1 MSPILIVP
9 PAAEPVTPADA
20 KLYLRT
26 AGPDEDDLV
35 IALIRAA
42 RHLVEAASNRL
53 LVSQTWRLVCD
64 AWPLGSG
71 RSGRRRRQNPPS
83 GNTGTGRGALRC
95 RARTALR
102 ARQPPCFATPCS
114 PCCPLAAGAR
124 CAAQH
129 RRRELRGRHLGAS
142 ARTCRASAWRS
153 GTRSVLAPGSAQC
166 GQDHGRGRHLQS
178 VSDLA
183 ALDGA
188 NNFAI
193 EGPDG
198 PWELLSAARID
209 LIGPRTCRISQLLR
223 GLAGSEPA
231 AARRASAGA
240 LVVGVNEALVP
251 LTTALSDHGRE
262 LAYRVVPSGLDAAD
276 PSVLEIVTTARGLPL
291 KPLAPVHLRARPGPG
306 GITLGGTR
314 RSRIDGDNWELG
326 DPPLGEAFERCQVEI
341 FDGAVRK
348 LSLVGGEPAWLD
360 GTSQELADFGSAR
373 STLDVGIAQISETA
387 GPGFVWR
394 RIVRVR

>member
-9 PAAEPVTPADA
+9 PAAEPVTLADA

-42 RHLVEAASNRL
+42 RHLVAAASNRL

-83 GNTGTGRGALRC
+83 GNPGTGRGALRC
-95 RARTALR
+95 RARTARR
-102 ARQPPCFATPCS
+102 AR
-114 PCCPLAAGAR
+114 CPLAAGAR

-240 LVVGVNEALVP
+240 LVFGVNEALVP

-276 PSVLEIVTTARGLPL
+276 PSVLEIFTTARGLAL
-291 KPLAPVHLRARPGPG
+291 KPLAPVHLRARPGGHHP
-306 GITLGGTR
+306 
-314 RSRIDGDNWELG
+314 
-326 DPPLGEAFERCQVEI
+326 
-341 FDGAVRK
+341 
-348 LSLVGGEPAWLD
+348 WLD
-360 GTSQELADFGSAR
+360 APQPHR
-373 STLDVGIAQISETA
+373 
-387 GPGFVWR
+387 W
-394 RIVRVR
+394 